1 MVFRNTLNLYAPSTF
16 AVFSSAIAVSR
27 STHAKA
33 DEHAEA
39 HRRVGVDRFWPFANA
54 CWLSELRKRSKRVLA

>member
-1 MVFRNTLNLYAPSTF
+1 MVLINTLNLYAPSTF

-39 HRRVGVDRFWPFANA
+39 HRRVGVDRF
-54 CWLSELRKRSKRVLA
+54 